1 MAIGTVTQRG
11 SMVYV
16 YDEHG
21 HLKFTQ
27 SGELVGYTSGT
38 VTVRRGSGSL
48 VYVYD
53 ENGHLSFTR

>member
-11 SMVYV
+11 NVIYV
-16 YDEHG
+16 YDERG

-27 SGELVGYTSGT
+27 TGEMQGYTGT
-38 VTVRRGSGSL
+38 TVSIRRGGNV

-53 ENGHLSFTR
+53 ENGRLSFTR